1 MAAIRLLLDTHALL
15 WWLFDDPQLSSSAR
29 SAIANPQNTVIV
41 SAASAWEITTKHRL
55 GRLPEAGDVPVRL
68 PHYLN
73 RARFAVLN
81 ISLEHAMAAGALPG
95 PHKDPFDRMLAAQA
109 RVENMAVAT
118 TDRVFR
124 DYGIAVIW

>member
-1 MAAIRLLLDTHALL
+1 VAAIRLLLDTHTLL
-15 WWLFDDPQLSSSAR
+15 WWLFDDAELSAAVR
-29 SAIANPQNTVIV
+29 STIVDPQNEILV
-41 SAASAWEITTKHRL
+41 SAASAWEIATKHRL

-68 PHYLN
+68 PHYLH

-95 PHKDPFDRMLAAQA
+95 PHKDPFDRMLVAQA
-109 RVENMAVAT
+109 RLEGLAVAT

-124 DYGIAVIW
+124 DYDVAVIW

>member
-1 MAAIRLLLDTHALL
+1 ML
-15 WWLFDDPQLSSSAR
+15 
-29 SAIANPQNTVIV
+29 VV

-55 GRLPEAGDVPVRL
+55 GRLPDVGDVPARL
-68 PHYLN
+68 PQYLD

-109 RVENMAVAT
+109 RLEDLIVAT

-124 DYGIAVIW
+124 DYGVAVIW